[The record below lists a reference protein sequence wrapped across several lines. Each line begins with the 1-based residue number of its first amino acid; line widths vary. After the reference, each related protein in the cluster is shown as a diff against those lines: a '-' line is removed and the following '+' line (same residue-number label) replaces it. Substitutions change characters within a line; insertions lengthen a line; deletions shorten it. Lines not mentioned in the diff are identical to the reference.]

1 MRNVTAN
8 VNVTSFTLPRK
19 RKAGYVYIYAFSV
32 ESFLSLGACI
42 VIVMASG
49 SGGQNGGILC
59 IMARPFVRRV
69 VRMTYR
75 DGRGLI
81 SRIGGTTAS
90 RESNNC

>member
-1 MRNVTAN
+1 M
-8 VNVTSFTLPRK
+8 
-19 RKAGYVYIYAFSV
+19 

-59 IMARPFVRRV
+59 IMARRPFVRRV

-75 DGRGLI
+75 DGRGSIEEVRQHHVNQIIADACTFGPYRDLHTFLRSLI
-81 SRIGGTTAS
+81 CTNRK
-90 RESNNC
+90 